1 MITDIDGADARGSSQ
16 TVTALAA
23 CNGTALRKAMRR
35 ITLMYDDALGP
46 CGIRSTQFAILAALD
61 EAAVPPT
68 IGELADR
75 LVMDSSALGHT
86 LKPLEREGWV
96 QLEVSTEDRRRKR
109 LILTQAGQ
117 AQLREAET
125 LWRGVQ
131 AKFED
136 VMGKEQ
142 SAALRAVLLTIAHD
156 DRLGI
161 EAAA

>member
-1 MITDIDGADARGSSQ
+1 MSPTL
-16 TVTALAA
+16 TALAA

-61 EAAVPPT
+61 EAPAPPT

-96 QLEVSTEDRRRKR
+96 ALLASSEDRRRKR
-109 LILTQAGQ
+109 LILTEAGQ
-117 AQLREAET
+117 AQLREAEA
-125 LWRGVQ
+125 LWRGAQ
-131 AKFED
+131 SKFED
-136 VMGKEQ
+136 VLGKEQ
-142 SAALRAVLLTIAHD
+142 AAALRSVLLTIAHD

-161 EAAA
+161 AAAA